1 MLQEDKK
8 RAQTAAKL
16 NEEANAAKARLKKR
30 KREIENAEDVL
41 EAKHSVKQFS
51 LEDLGK
57 GRSRGGKVA
66 ARKRRLEVLDRLA
79 RLGQGL
85 SPEQRN
91 DFGWFKEAWDARM
104 LEEHGDSWPET
115 FMGWIQGLLGKNEA
129 GVGNAFSVFVH
140 NETRRCFDG
149 VPGFRVS

>member
-1 MLQEDKK
+1 MLE
-8 RAQTAAKL
+8 T
-16 NEEANAAKARLKKR
+16 
-30 KREIENAEDVL
+30 
-41 EAKHSVKQFS
+41 KHAVKQFS

-57 GRSRGGKVA
+57 GRSRGGGVA
-66 ARKRRLEVLDRLA
+66 AKKRRWEVLDRLA

-91 DFGWFKEAWDARM
+91 DFSWFKEAWDACM
-104 LEEHGDSWPET
+104 LQEHGDSWPET
-115 FMGWIQGLLGKNEA
+115 FMGWMQGLLGKNEA

-149 VPGFRVS
+149 VPGLRVP